1 MVRLI
6 SAATGGSCWFVSTH
20 LAVNIANEETIRLA
34 QSRDAIRLISQR
46 STADRVV
53 ILADLNDVLTTS
65 GVRKVFAA
73 AGYNHLRARL
83 SDEAMTGDSRN
94 TFNGW
99 KLTKR
104 EGKWIDDVLTSPDVK
119 PYVGTVFLTDTSA
132 FSVHAS
138 DHNGVRA
145 SVSFLDQ
152 LPTP

>member
-1 MVRLI
+1 
-6 SAATGGSCWFVSTH
+6 
-20 LAVNIANEETIRLA
+20 
-34 QSRDAIRLISQR
+34 
-46 STADRVV
+46 
-53 ILADLNDVLTTS
+53 
-65 GVRKVFAA
+65 
-73 AGYNHLRARL
+73 
-83 SDEAMTGDSRN
+83 MTGDSRN

-152 LPTP
+152 LTTP